1 MCKSI
6 CTSGQTLIVLK
17 KTNLLCYQTLG
28 TSTAPENIQREEL
41 KITNKFIPKIYN
53 NLYQEINSIIKF
65 IERNRTW

>member
-41 KITNKFIPKIYN
+41 KITVINLFQRFIIIYTKK
-53 NLYQEINSIIKF
+53 LIQ
-65 IERNRTW
+65 